1 MLPFPRSYWVIPGKL
16 LAGAYPGSDDP
27 EEAIEKINALI
38 RSGIRSIFNLMEENE
53 VNNDGELFSPYKGIF
68 LQMGKRQ
75 GLDLT
80 FQRIPIKDMDVPTP
94 RDMNR
99 ILNEIDASL
108 SADRP
113 VYVHCWGGKGR
124 TGVVVGCYLV
134 RHGLSGQEAL
144 EKIRDLRR
152 LEPTG
157 HLPSPETGKQRD
169 LVISWANL
177 DQRA

>member
-1 MLPFPRSYWVIPGKL
+1 MPFPRSYWVIPGKL

-27 EEAIEKINALI
+27 EEAREKISALI
-38 RSGIRSIFNLMEENE
+38 HSGIRSIFNLMEEDE
-53 VNNDGELFSPYKGIF
+53 VNNDGELFSPYEGIF

-80 FQRIPIKDMDVPTP
+80 FRRIPIKDMDVPTP

-99 ILNEIDASL
+99 ILNKIDASL

-134 RHGLSGQEAL
+134 RQGLSGQEAL
-144 EKIRDLRR
+144 GKIKDLRQYTAGGR
-152 LEPTG
+152 
-157 HLPSPETGKQRD
+157 LPSPQTANQREM
-169 LVISWANL
+169 VISWAKL
-177 DQRA
+177 DQRT